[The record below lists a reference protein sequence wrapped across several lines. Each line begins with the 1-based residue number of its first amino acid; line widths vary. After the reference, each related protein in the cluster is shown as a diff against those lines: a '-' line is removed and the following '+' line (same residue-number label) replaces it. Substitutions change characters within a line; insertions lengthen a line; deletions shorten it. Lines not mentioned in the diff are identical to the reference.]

1 MTLKDILDAVT
12 TLGTLGFALVALYA
26 FFAGKVHSDQ
36 ELKDRLAAKDATIE
50 YERAQ
55 KEQAV
60 EMTKAA
66 LASHDRLADAVE
78 ARNELDRERLRTN
91 GR

>member
-1 MTLKDILDAVT
+1 MSLKELLEAAT

-26 FFAGKVHSDQ
+26 FFAGWVHSDK
-36 ELKDRLAAKDATIE
+36 ELRERLAGKDATID
-50 YERAQ
+50 YERRQ
-55 KEQAV
+55 KEEAV

-78 ARNELDRERLRTN
+78 TRNELDRERIRTN
-91 GR
+91 NR